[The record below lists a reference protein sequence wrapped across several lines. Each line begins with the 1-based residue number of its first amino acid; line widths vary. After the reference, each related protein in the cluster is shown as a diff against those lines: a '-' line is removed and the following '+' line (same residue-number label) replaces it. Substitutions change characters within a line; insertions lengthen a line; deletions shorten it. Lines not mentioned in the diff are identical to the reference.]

1 MAEINTRSL
10 VDLKDGQKGYIVAVT
25 GGRMA
30 AKRLADLGLTPGVEI
45 KILRKS
51 LFSGPVQV
59 EFCGSKFLL
68 GRGLASKIIVKV
80 I

>member
-1 MAEINTRSL
+1 MTEINTRSL
-10 VDLKDGQKGYIVAVT
+10 VELKDGQTGHVVTIT

-45 KILRKS
+45 KIIRKS

-68 GRGLASKIIVKV
+68 GKGLASKILVQIK
-80 I
+80 

>member
-1 MAEINTRSL
+1 MAEINSRSL
-10 VDLKDGQKGYIVAVT
+10 VDLKEGQKGYIVTIT
-25 GGRMA
+25 GGKMA

-45 KILRKS
+45 TILRKS

-68 GRGLASKIIVKV
+68 GRGLASKIIVK
-80 I
+80 IK

>member
-1 MAEINTRSL
+1 MAEINSRSL
-10 VDLKDGQKGYIVAVT
+10 VDLKEGQKGYIVTIT
-25 GGRMA
+25 GGKMA

-45 KILRKS
+45 TILRKS

-68 GRGLASKIIVKV
+68 GRGLASKIIVKMK
-80 I
+80 

>member
-1 MAEINTRSL
+1 MAEIKSRSL
-10 VDLKDGQKGYIVAVT
+10 VDLKEGQKGYIVTIT
-25 GGRMA
+25 GGKMA

-45 KILRKS
+45 TILRKS

-68 GRGLASKIIVKV
+68 GRGLASKIIVKMK
-80 I
+80 

>member
-1 MAEINTRSL
+1 MTEINKRAL
-10 VDLKDGQKGYIVAVT
+10 VELKDGQKGFIVTIT

-30 AKRLADLGLTPGVEI
+30 AKRLADLGLSPGTEI
-45 KILRKS
+45 KVLRKS

-80 I
+80 K